1 MIDVTQWRP
10 EFATKRS
17 RRVIFVAHCL
27 LNENTRYLGGARC
40 GGAVREIVQP
50 CLEHDIGVVQP
61 PCPEQHAWGG
71 VLKRRF
77 LFFHGSED
85 KLRYRRS
92 ASAVSLAYAAYLSQ
106 TRTLDRRRDRGLPE
120 GRFAVLGIIGVDASP
135 TCSMTKSLA
144 EEERL

>member
-10 EFATKRS
+10 EFATS
-17 RRVIFVAHCL
+17 VVGVIFVAHCL

-85 KLRYRRS
+85 KLRYPSRPPCRPSPPPFLWNAAVPAQHHRS
-92 ASAVSLAYAAYLSQ
+92 IENKA
-106 TRTLDRRRDRGLPE
+106 G
-120 GRFAVLGIIGVDASP
+120 
-135 TCSMTKSLA
+135 
-144 EEERL
+144 